1 MVARGKQASGGQALV
16 TVVGLRLGIRE
27 GPSPGAVC
35 CAGRSGGQVQ
45 STLSG

>member
-1 MVARGKQASGGQALV
+1 MVARGKQASGGQVLV
-16 TVVGLRLGIRE
+16 TVVGFRLGIRE
-27 GPSPGAVC
+27 GPSPGVC